1 MQGVCGYHLANRQ
14 GRNSSAPVAA
24 TSLFPCPS
32 WMNTLTLLTPHQDLV
47 RDLGQ
52 TDPGRRLDLGIQGV
66 LRGLGCGPGRAA
78 AASVGTCSISITEAN
93 QTSDSSAAVLVLQPQ
108 CPEPQLQR
116 SKCSSPTYP
125 MPQSCARSGIT
136 TTGDG
141 PHLGLQSRAVN
152 ICTGSTLKLSE
163 YMILTYFSTVL
174 IWGKTYTQKEQ
185 SLLKHDLQ
193 GFCSSTWG
201 EEPAPDKVA
210 KDMEQ
215 RESLTSCHAQALASP
230 KDGAFMNKVAHS

>member
-1 MQGVCGYHLANRQ
+1 M
-14 GRNSSAPVAA
+14 
-24 TSLFPCPS
+24 
-32 WMNTLTLLTPHQDLV
+32 
-47 RDLGQ
+47 
-52 TDPGRRLDLGIQGV
+52 

-136 TTGDG
+136 ATGDG

-163 YMILTYFSTVL
+163 CMILTYFSTVL
-174 IWGKTYTQKEQ
+174 IWGKTCTQKEQ